1 MLIVPQFL
9 AGIDAVHH
17 ALPDRVLRWSLEG
30 WMGGEPAEGSV
41 PASSFDAVDTILAY
55 LNDRSNFP
63 ALRRIVLAGHSAGAQ
78 LVQRYADKPAIEWTP
93 LFWSVLRSR
102 ITDIRRR
109 RRVRSVLIGWMGSG
123 DEDEGPAW
131 EPADPT
137 PGPAHVH
144 SDRESYKA
152 LAAALEAL
160 PRRQREAYQLRVLE
174 GLDVADTARV
184 MGCSEGS
191 VKTHTS
197 RAMDALRKQLEDW
210 R

>member
-1 MLIVPQFL
+1 MDGSTQTSATRAMNLPAFL
-9 AGIDAVHH
+9 ADIERRAFRHAEIALRDREDALDAVQ
-17 ALPDRVLRWSLEG
+17 
-30 WMGGEPAEGSV
+30 
-41 PASSFDAVDTILAY
+41 DAML
-55 LNDRSNFP
+55 
-63 ALRRIVLAGHSAGAQ
+63 Q

-109 RRVRSVLIGWMGSG
+109 RRVRSVLVGWMGSG
-123 DEDEGPAW
+123 EDDDGPSW

-144 SDRESYKA
+144 CDRESYKA
-152 LAAALEAL
+152 LSSALRAL

-174 GLDVADTARV
+174 GLDVSDTARA

-197 RAMDALRKQLEDW
+197 RAMEALRRQLEDW

>member
-1 MLIVPQFL
+1 MDGSTQVSAAYTQSLPAFL
-9 AGIDAVHH
+9 AGIERRAFRHAEIALKHREDALDAVQ
-17 ALPDRVLRWSLEG
+17 
-30 WMGGEPAEGSV
+30 
-41 PASSFDAVDTILAY
+41 DAMLK
-55 LNDRSNFP
+55 
-63 ALRRIVLAGHSAGAQ
+63 
-78 LVQRYADKPAIEWTP
+78 LVQRYANKPAIEWTP

-102 ITDIRRR
+102 ISDIRRR
-109 RRVRSVLIGWMGSG
+109 RRVRAVLIGWMGSG
-123 DEDEGPAW
+123 GAEDEGPVW

-137 PGPAHVH
+137 PGPAHLH

-160 PRRQREAYQLRVLE
+160 PRRQREAYQLRILE
-174 GLDVADTARV
+174 GLDVADTARA

>member
-1 MLIVPQFL
+1 MMDGSNQVLAASANTLPAFL
-9 AGIDAVHH
+9 AGIERRAFRHAEIALRHREDALDAVQ
-17 ALPDRVLRWSLEG
+17 
-30 WMGGEPAEGSV
+30 
-41 PASSFDAVDTILAY
+41 DAMLK
-55 LNDRSNFP
+55 
-63 ALRRIVLAGHSAGAQ
+63 
-78 LVQRYADKPAIEWTP
+78 LVQRYADRPSMEWTP

-109 RRVRSVLIGWMGSG
+109 RRVRSVLIGWMGSAT
-123 DEDEGPAW
+123 DEDDGPAW

-137 PGPAHVH
+137 PGPAHLH
-144 SDRESYKA
+144 SDRASYQA

-174 GLDVADTARV
+174 GLDVADTARA

>member
-1 MLIVPQFL
+1 MDGSVQTTTAFEQSLSAFL
-9 AGIDAVHH
+9 AGIERRAFRHAEIALKHREDALDAVQ
-17 ALPDRVLRWSLEG
+17 
-30 WMGGEPAEGSV
+30 
-41 PASSFDAVDTILAY
+41 DAMLK
-55 LNDRSNFP
+55 
-63 ALRRIVLAGHSAGAQ
+63 
-78 LVQRYADKPAIEWTP
+78 LVQRYSDKPSIEWTP

-109 RRVRSVLIGWMGSG
+109 RRVRSVLVGWMGSAS
-123 DEDEGPAW
+123 DDDEGPVW

-137 PGPAHVH
+137 PGPAHLH
-144 SDRESYKA
+144 SDRESYRA
-152 LAAALEAL
+152 LANALQAL

-174 GLDVADTARV
+174 GLDVADTARA

>member
-1 MLIVPQFL
+1 MDGSTQTSTTFAQSLPAFL
-9 AGIDAVHH
+9 AGIERRAFRHAEIALKHREDALDAVQ
-17 ALPDRVLRWSLEG
+17 
-30 WMGGEPAEGSV
+30 
-41 PASSFDAVDTILAY
+41 DAMLK
-55 LNDRSNFP
+55 
-63 ALRRIVLAGHSAGAQ
+63 

-109 RRVRSVLIGWMGSG
+109 RRVRSVLIGWMSSGG

-131 EPADPT
+131 EPVDPT
-137 PGPAHVH
+137 PGPAHLH
-144 SDRESYKA
+144 NDRESYKA
-152 LAAALEAL
+152 LAAALDAL

-174 GLDVADTARV
+174 GLDVADTARA

>member
-1 MLIVPQFL
+1 MMDGSTQTALAYEQSLPAFL
-9 AGIDAVHH
+9 AGIERRAFRHAEIALRHREDALDAVQ
-17 ALPDRVLRWSLEG
+17 
-30 WMGGEPAEGSV
+30 
-41 PASSFDAVDTILAY
+41 DAMLK
-55 LNDRSNFP
+55 
-63 ALRRIVLAGHSAGAQ
+63 
-78 LVQRYADKPAIEWTP
+78 LVQRYADRPALEWTP

-109 RRVRSVLIGWMGSG
+109 RKVRSVLVAWMGSG
-123 DEDEGPAW
+123 GDDDDGPVW
-131 EPADPT
+131 EPADPS
-137 PGPAHVH
+137 PGPARIH

-152 LAAALEAL
+152 LSDALRTL

-174 GLDVADTARV
+174 GLDVADTARA

-197 RAMDALRKQLEDW
+197 RAMEALRRQLEDW

>member
-1 MLIVPQFL
+1 MMDGSLPIARSPALTLQSFL
-9 AGIDAVHH
+9 AEVERRAFRHAEIALRHREDALDAVQ
-17 ALPDRVLRWSLEG
+17 
-30 WMGGEPAEGSV
+30 
-41 PASSFDAVDTILAY
+41 DAMLK
-55 LNDRSNFP
+55 
-63 ALRRIVLAGHSAGAQ
+63 
-78 LVQRYADKPAIEWTP
+78 LVQRYADRPAPEWTP

-109 RRVRSVLIGWMGSG
+109 RKVRSVLVAWMGSG
-123 DEDEGPAW
+123 EDEDAGPAW
-131 EPADPT
+131 EPADPN
-137 PGPAHVH
+137 PGPAAIH
-144 SDRESYKA
+144 SDQESYKA
-152 LAAALEAL
+152 LAAALRAL

-174 GLDVADTARV
+174 GLDVADTARA